1 MSHDKRIHC
10 DFDDTISFTLNR
22 DWDNALP
29 NQDVIDKINY
39 FYDMG
44 WEIYIVTARGQLSCK
59 GDSEKA
65 EKKYGRQIELWLKKH
80 GVRYHKL
87 SFQKYLAT
95 YYIDDKALNPEDFV
109 SLEYK
114 RLYGMSGSYVVKQGN
129 KVHKT
134 ADNSHQAIKWY
145 ELATEMSLHVPIIYK
160 LIGKTITMEYISE
173 TSKTNIVSLCNVIDS
188 YQDKKLNNNDWAVYV
203 KRLENHVSDMKL
215 PENFLEPFESE
226 YLANT
231 MNKNKSF
238 CHGDSAIDNFITR
251 GDHIYFIDPI
261 YAQDDYTSWLLD
273 ISKLAKSLNR
283 FAMLK
288 EYEYVCSRYFN
299 YPMKQLELSHW
310 IRFYKY
316 TDNKEF
322 CYQKIEE
329 LYNACKN

>member
-59 GDSEKA
+59 GDSQKA

-95 YYIDDKALNPEDFV
+95 YYIDDKGLNPEEFV
-109 SLEYK
+109 NLEYK
-114 RLYGMSGSYVVKQGN
+114 RMYGMSGSYVVKQGN
-129 KVHKT
+129 KVSKT

-145 ELATEMSLHVPIIYK
+145 EYANAINLHVPVIYK
-160 LIGKTITMEYISE
+160 LIGKTITMEYIE
-173 TSKTNIVSLCNVIDS
+173 PTSPTDTVSLCNVIDS
-188 YQDKKLNNNDWAVYV
+188 YKNKKMNNNDWSVYIA
-203 KRLENHVSDMKL
+203 RCIQHLADSPLRRELID
-215 PENFLEPFESE
+215 FLK
-226 YLANT
+226 NIT
-231 MNKNKSF
+231 DVMNNNKSF

-261 YAQDDYTSWLLD
+261 YADNDFTSWLLD
-273 ISKLAKSLNR
+273 VSKLAMSFNR
-283 FAMLK
+283 FDNKAEYQYVMNRYK
-288 EYEYVCSRYFN
+288 EY
-299 YPMKQLELSHW
+299 PMHELELSHW

-316 TDNKEF
+316 TDNKKI
-322 CYQKIEE
+322 CLQKIEE
-329 LYNACKN
+329 CADACKN